1 MPRDYTTV
9 YSIIDLI
16 GARIDRKKNLEIL
29 RAHFRDD
36 PEILRTIDRIE
47 KHEEE
52 QSKLLKE
59 LRRKAEPK

>member
-1 MPRDYTTV
+1 MPRDYKTV
-9 YSIIDLI
+9 YRILDMI

-29 RAHFRDD
+29 RAHFQDD

-47 KHEEE
+47 THEQE
-52 QSKLLKE
+52 QEKLLKE